1 METSDTQGVTSLVC
15 TDACF
20 PESSVHVVPEVRAHH
35 ARARK
40 LCHIPILEGLGRG
53 RPSWVI
59 SVWGPLLLSILSHI
73 ITFISCYF
81 VFELN
86 RLAPQLIMKP
96 ILYSINVLLVAIVS
110 CAATPTDAA
119 ERLEA
124 RKKSFDC
131 KDKLV
136 VNAFSK
142 YSSLAS
148 SLCSSYV
155 PATTTTEVVVS

>member
-1 METSDTQGVTSLVC
+1 MSLVLS
-15 TDACF
+15 AEMHASLRAPF
-20 PESSVHVVPEVRAHH
+20 MSSQKFEPIMQELENYATYLFWKASAEVGHTW
-35 ARARK
+35 
-40 LCHIPILEGLGRG
+40 LYQSG
-53 RPSWVI
+53 
-59 SVWGPLLLSILSHI
+59 GPVLLSILSHI
-73 ITFISCYF
+73 ITFISCYL

-96 ILYSINVLLVAIVS
+96 ILYSINALLVAIIS

-131 KDKLV
+131 EDKLV